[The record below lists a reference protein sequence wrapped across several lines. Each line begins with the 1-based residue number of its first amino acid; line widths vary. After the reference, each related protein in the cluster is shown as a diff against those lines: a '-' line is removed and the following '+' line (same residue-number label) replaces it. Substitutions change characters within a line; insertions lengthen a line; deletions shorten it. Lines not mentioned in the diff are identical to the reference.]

1 MAHGSVGA
9 AGGSEGV
16 DDQGGADEDDARAE
30 AAATLRARTLEGSI
44 ERPLEGSLDGLEE
57 LDAQFRLPQ
66 IGGERRRR
74 RLTTEA
80 YGRGHSWAVAG
91 WAFALGDFGAILLAT
106 LSWQAALAGVVVS
119 RAFRT
124 YTHRYHLSA
133 VDAERRLMAVPLVA
147 AVTAA
152 LFTDGWR
159 WWHAAWDF
167 CATFVALVLTRA
179 LVVVAVKALRRWK
192 PRPVLVFGGGAMGM
206 VLADT
211 LGTHP
216 EYGLVPV
223 GFVSDVG
230 VPATSLPVIPMRRAA
245 AAVGDTDVRD
255 VLCAFGPESDA
266 DDVRVLRD
274 LQRRRIRLAIVPRLF
289 DMSPTE
295 DHVWGIPLLPIRT
308 ALPESRVRSAVK
320 RGIEVV
326 LVGLALVIAA
336 PVLLACAVAVKLSSP
351 GPVFYAQRRVGVDG
365 HQFSI
370 LKFRSMRVG
379 TDVDSSWTV
388 EDDPRRTKVG
398 AMLRRWGLDE
408 LPQLLNVLK
417 GDMSL
422 VGPRPE
428 QPAYAGEFSA
438 EIPAYR
444 DRERVRSGL
453 TGLAQVHG
461 LRGDTSIGERTR
473 FDNRYI
479 DRQSLLLDVF
489 IMLKTISAIARGHGS
504 Y

>member
-1 MAHGSVGA
+1 MRQGSVGA
-9 AGGSEGV
+9 SGGSEGASSRG
-16 DDQGGADEDDARAE
+16 DDGDEDDGRSE
-30 AAATLRARTLEGSI
+30 AAATLRARTLD
-44 ERPLEGSLDGLEE
+44 GSLDGLED
-57 LDAQFRLPQ
+57 LDAQFRVPQ

-74 RLTTEA
+74 RLSTEA
-80 YGRGHSWAVAG
+80 YGRGCPWAVAG
-91 WAFALGDFGAILLAT
+91 WSLALGDFAAILIAT
-106 LSWQAALAGVVVS
+106 LSWQAAVVGVVVS
-119 RAFRT
+119 RAFRA
-124 YTHRYHLSA
+124 YSHRYHLSA

-152 LFTDGWR
+152 LVTDGWG
-159 WWHAAWDF
+159 WWHAGWDF
-167 CATFVALVLTRA
+167 CAALVALVATRA
-179 LVVVAVKALRRWK
+179 LVVVAIKVLRHRF
-192 PRPVLVFGGGAMGM
+192 PRPVLIFGGGAMGM
-206 VLADT
+206 LLADT
-211 LGTHP
+211 LDAHR

-230 VPATSLPVIPMRRAA
+230 VPATDLPVIPMRRAP
-245 AAVGDTDVRD
+245 AAVEDTDVRD

-266 DDVRVLRD
+266 DDVRVLRA
-274 LQRRRIRLAIVPRLF
+274 LQQRRIRLAIVPRLF

-295 DHVWGIPLLPIRT
+295 DHVWGIPLLPVRT
-308 ALPESRVRSAVK
+308 ALPDSRVRAVVK
-320 RGIEVV
+320 RGIELV
-326 LVGLALVIAA
+326 LVTVALVLAS

-351 GPVFYAQRRVGVDG
+351 GPVFYEQRRVGVDG
-365 HQFSI
+365 HEFSI

-379 TDVDSSWTV
+379 TDTTSTWTV

-398 AMLRRWGLDE
+398 ATLRRWGLDE
-408 LPQLLNVLK
+408 LPQLFNVLK

-428 QPAYAGEFSA
+428 QPSYAGEFA
-438 EIPAYR
+438 TEIPAYR